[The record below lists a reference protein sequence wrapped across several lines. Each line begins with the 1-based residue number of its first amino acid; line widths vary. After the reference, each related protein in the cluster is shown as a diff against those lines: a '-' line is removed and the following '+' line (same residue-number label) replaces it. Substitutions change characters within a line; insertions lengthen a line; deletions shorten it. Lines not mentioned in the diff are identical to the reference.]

1 MPKGFLF
8 DLHSFRDHSK
18 ILGLLTAKANGYFP
32 NFHSYLIKQLND
44 YILISKVR
52 KRKRTQSTTGPRGFC
67 CVDEGKF
74 DELIKSAEWLN
85 THRPPVY
92 DCTETHKTTEEK
104 SQRVKIIR
112 GKNYIK
118 LLLFLANIC
127 RERLNPPVI

>member
-18 ILGLLTAKANGYFP
+18 ILGLLAAKANGYFP
-32 NFHSYLIKQLND
+32 NFHSYLIKLND

-52 KRKRTQSTTGPRGFC
+52 KRKRTQSMTGPRGFC
-67 CVDEGKF
+67 CVDEDRF
-74 DELIKSAEWLN
+74 NELIKSAEWLN

-112 GKNYIK
+112 GKNIK
-118 LLLFLANIC
+118 RYYYSLRKFVVKGLTP
-127 RERLNPPVI
+127 R